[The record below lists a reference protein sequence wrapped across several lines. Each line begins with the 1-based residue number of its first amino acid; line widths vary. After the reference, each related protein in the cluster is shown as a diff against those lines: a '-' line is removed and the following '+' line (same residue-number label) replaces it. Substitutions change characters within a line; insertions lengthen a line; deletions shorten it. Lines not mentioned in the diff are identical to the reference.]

1 MILKS
6 AGLPQDKTSDCSEG
20 VQLSSY
26 DFREVHVVF
35 GELRKEVMPGSL
47 SRAIPHP
54 IEFNW
59 LRDVLYRVTNLEQRR
74 VKMTEEQLRQLYILI
89 RRPIPWDP
97 VPWWIKL
104 NKDQLVKFND
114 VQVRLNTK
122 IAEIEAQ
129 KIKELSEIAGI
140 PMK

>member
-1 MILKS
+1 
-6 AGLPQDKTSDCSEG
+6 
-20 VQLSSY
+20 
-26 DFREVHVVF
+26 
-35 GELRKEVMPGSL
+35 
-47 SRAIPHP
+47 
-54 IEFNW
+54 
-59 LRDVLYRVTNLEQRR
+59 
-74 VKMTEEQLRQLYILI
+74 MTEEQLRQLYILI